1 MMFCLQLD
9 YTEYIVSDIILEF
22 LKSVTYILFFPP
34 IVLLLLLTGI
44 LTLLCYY
51 IHILRQISVFL
62 ERV

>member
-1 MMFCLQLD
+1 MMFCLQL
-9 YTEYIVSDIILEF
+9 EYIVSDIILEF
-22 LKSVTYILFFPP
+22 LNSVTYIL
-34 IVLLLLLTGI
+34 VLLLLLTGI